1 MDPTQIA
8 LRFIVAFIFAVVFG
22 LERQRS
28 HKPVGFGTFVF
39 VTIGATG
46 LAIVSVELGTE
57 TPLSILGSVVTGIG
71 FLGAGALIK
80 SGDRTHGFTTATSIW
95 AFSIL
100 GLLIGLGEFWMAG
113 VMYGLI
119 WLVILVDTYLEKKG
133 IGSYQRKLVIKT
145 NRLIPQKELKN
156 LLAQNL
162 NKYKVMSVEI
172 EKETPVMIF
181 TYLIQSKKNDIN
193 KLPNILYQMDWVHS
207 CKVE

>member
-1 MDPTQIA
+1 
-8 LRFIVAFIFAVVFG
+8 
-22 LERQRS
+22 
-28 HKPVGFGTFVF
+28 
-39 VTIGATG
+39 
-46 LAIVSVELGTE
+46 
-57 TPLSILGSVVTGIG
+57 
-71 FLGAGALIK
+71 
-80 SGDRTHGFTTATSIW
+80 
-95 AFSIL
+95 
-100 GLLIGLGEFWMAG
+100 
-113 VMYGLI
+113 MYGLI

-181 TYLIQSKKNDIN
+181 TYLIQSKK
-193 KLPNILYQMDWVHS
+193 LPNILYQMDWVHS